1 MSNEE
6 FKIVN
11 VMGGHEES
19 VDALTG
25 GDRTLGGGTGDG
37 TPGDGTPYAGSSV
50 DGSSDGHYDDSGSEV
65 EFQTKGVANVVP
77 SPDQAPVPPQAQAQ
91 APAEEAYAAPDEKVQ
106 DANANDD
113 ESVDDSASACES
125 ANTMTT
131 ASLIANGCL
140 YTILEQM
147 LATPVKGKEGEEED
161 APKRNMAYILNE
173 IRIGIEQHTAVQQR
187 IADTLDR
194 IAGAL
199 PAAGTESEEESS

>member
-1 MSNEE
+1 MINEE

-11 VMGGHEES
+11 VMGGHEEA

-25 GDRTLGGGTGDG
+25 GAPGGDG
-37 TPGDGTPYAGSSV
+37 TPGDGTPGAGSSV
-50 DGSSDGHYDDSGSEV
+50 DGSNPDDHYDYSSDGELQTNGNGDS
-65 EFQTKGVANVVP
+65 VANALP
-77 SPDQAPVPPQAQAQ
+77 APVGATPPAEAVGEDPAPP
-91 APAEEAYAAPDEKVQ
+91 APADDNTNESETDD
-106 DANANDD
+106 DA
-113 ESVDDSASACES
+113 SSACGS

-147 LATPVKGKEGEEED
+147 LTTPVKGEEED

-173 IRIGIEQHTAVQQR
+173 IRVGIEKHTEVQQR
-187 IADTLDR
+187 IADTLVR
-194 IAGAL
+194 IADAL